1 MSGWR
6 RVTSEPERRRRIDR
20 SIERVLQRRSEADGI
35 RARTLRS
42 TDGDFWVRE
51 TADGVETHG
60 VWVLPG
66 GPPVVLADIDARD
79 GDASATWAAII
90 ELAEQAGMPGDVA
103 FSAFRGDRF
112 AAALA
117 DAAPVRRVATKMQLD
132 VNGVAPPEGITTRR
146 MTTAEFEE
154 YMARGARDYAEELLA
169 SGAVADAETA
179 LAEAEESM
187 ARLLPD
193 GLDTPGQRLWTVQ
206 DRDAEAVGL
215 LWVHL
220 QEELAFIYD
229 IEMRESVRGLG
240 YGTQTLRAAAEHTR
254 DAGLAVLA
262 LNVFGSNDAA
272 RRLYTREGFVETEA
286 IWSADASAADA
297 SAPNGDAR

>member
-1 MSGWR
+1 
-6 RVTSEPERRRRIDR
+6 
-20 SIERVLQRRSEADGI
+20 
-35 RARTLRS
+35 
-42 TDGDFWVRE
+42 
-51 TADGVETHG
+51 
-60 VWVLPG
+60 
-66 GPPVVLADIDARD
+66 
-79 GDASATWAAII
+79 
-90 ELAEQAGMPGDVA
+90 
-103 FSAFRGDRF
+103 
-112 AAALA
+112 
-117 DAAPVRRVATKMQLD
+117 
-132 VNGVAPPEGITTRR
+132 
-146 MTTAEFEE
+146 
-154 YMARGARDYAEELLA
+154 
-169 SGAVADAETA
+169 AVADAETA

-254 DAGLAVLA
+254 
-262 LNVFGSNDAA
+262 
-272 RRLYTREGFVETEA
+272 EGFVGTEA